1 MRKKTVSILIIV
13 AAHAAIA
20 QEPLDDQTP
29 PTPAPIVFPA
39 PPPACGKIVNLAK
52 ASNLVASVASSV
64 VAKPGRVSSMSIAT
78 VLDASNKLD
87 GAVVTIRARLNRV
100 TFLSLWDSV
109 TNQFTMIPAAA
120 GRTCESI
127 RYAETNAIGAGSLTV
142 RFRK

>member
-1 MRKKTVSILIIV
+1 MRKTISIVIIV

-29 PTPAPIVFPA
+29 PKPPPIVFPDAA
-39 PPPACGKIVNLAK
+39 PVCGKAINITK
-52 ASNLVASVASSV
+52 ASHLVAVTASAV
-64 VAKPGRVSSMSIAT
+64 MARPGGVSSMSVVT

-87 GAVVTIRARLNRV
+87 GATVTIRARLNRV